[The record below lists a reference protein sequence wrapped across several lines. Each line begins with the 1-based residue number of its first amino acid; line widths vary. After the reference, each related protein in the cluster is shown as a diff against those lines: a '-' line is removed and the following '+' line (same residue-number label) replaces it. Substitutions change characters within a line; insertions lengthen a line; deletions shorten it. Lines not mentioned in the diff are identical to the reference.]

1 MTTLSVAPMLALLA
15 LQLADYA
22 TTRRIL
28 ALGGFERNP
37 LVTALI
43 REFGEA
49 WGLAA
54 AKLIVAILAITGA
67 LLLGP
72 YASPAL
78 LILAGIYAL
87 VLANNLIV
95 IARLK

>member
-1 MTTLSVAPMLALLA
+1 MDIALLIA
-15 LQLADYA
+15 LIGLQVADYA

-54 AKLIVAILAITGA
+54 AKLIVAVLAITGV

-72 YASPAL
+72 YASPAMM
-78 LILAGIYAL
+78 ILAGFYAL
-87 VLANNLIV
+87 ILANNLIV
-95 IARLK
+95 IARLR

>member
-1 MTTLSVAPMLALLA
+1 MCAVAG
-15 LQLADYA
+15 DA
-22 TTRRIL
+22 TTRRII

-37 LVTALI
+37 LVTAMI

-54 AKLIVAILAITGA
+54 AKLIVAVIAITGA
-67 LLLGP
+67 LLLGH
-72 YASPAL
+72 YASPA
-78 LILAGIYAL
+78 IMALAGFYAL
-87 VLANNLIV
+87 ILANNLIV

>member
-1 MTTLSVAPMLALLA
+1 MITLSVSLLLA

-43 REFGEA
+43 RALGESR
-49 WGLAA
+49 GLLAA
-54 AKLIVAILAITGA
+54 KAIVAILAITGA
-67 LLLGP
+67 LLLEP
-72 YASPAL
+72 YATPAL
-78 LILAGIYAL
+78 LILVGIYAL